1 VPAMPSA
8 ETYDQTRVV
17 PRRCAQWLLDR
28 LLVAVPAVVLLI
40 VLVIAVSGHRSLL
53 FLPPAVFVL
62 TLLVGGL
69 LVDVWVPNRTGGRT
83 PAMRLLGLRI
93 VTEWGGTPTL
103 GRYAIRW
110 LLQVVDG
117 FAFGLAGLLVM
128 LLSPRHQ
135 RVGDLVAR
143 TLVVR
148 VTAAAA

>member
-1 VPAMPSA
+1 M
-8 ETYDQTRVV
+8 
-17 PRRCAQWLLDR
+17 QWLLDR
-28 LLVAVPAVVLLI
+28 LLVFVPSAVLLVVL
-40 VLVIAVSGHRSLL
+40 VFVVYGNQTLL
-53 FLPPAVFVL
+53 FLPPTVFLVA
-62 TLLVGGL
+62 LLVGGL

-103 GRYAIRW
+103 RMYAVRW
-110 LLQVVDG
+110 LLMVVDG

-128 LLSPRHQ
+128 LFSPRHQ

-148 VTAAAA
+148 VTAAAP

>member
-1 VPAMPSA
+1 MPSA

-17 PRRCAQWLLDR
+17 GRRSAQWLLDR
-28 LLVAVPAVVLLI
+28 LLVFVPAAVLLI
-40 VLVIAVSGHRSLL
+40 VLVIAVSGDRSLF
-53 FLPPAVFVL
+53 FLPPTVFLVV
-62 TLLVGGL
+62 LLVGNL
-69 LVDVWVPNRTGGRT
+69 LVDVWVPNHTGGRT

-93 VTEWGGTPTL
+93 ITEWGGTPTL
-103 GRYAIRW
+103 RTYTIRW

-148 VTAAAA
+148 VTTVAR

>member
-1 VPAMPSA
+1 MPSA

-17 PRRCAQWLLDR
+17 SRRCVQWLLDR
-28 LLVAVPAVVLLI
+28 LLVFVPSAVLLVVL
-40 VLVIAVSGHRSLL
+40 VFVVYGNQSLL
-53 FLPPAVFVL
+53 FVPPTVFLVA
-62 TLLVGGL
+62 LLVGGL
-69 LVDVWVPNRTGGRT
+69 LVDVWVPNRTDGRT

-103 GRYAIRW
+103 GMYAVRW
-110 LLQVVDG
+110 LLMVVDG

-128 LLSPRHQ
+128 LFSPRHQ

-148 VTAAAA
+148 VTAAAP

>member
-17 PRRCAQWLLDR
+17 PKRCVQWLLDR
-28 LLVAVPAVVLLI
+28 LLVFVPAVVLLI
-40 VLVIAVSGHRSLL
+40 VLVIAVSGHQSLL
-53 FLPPAVFVL
+53 FLPPTVFLAV
-62 TLLVGGL
+62 LLVGGL

-83 PAMRLLGLRI
+83 PAMTLLGLRI
-93 VTEWGGTPTL
+93 VTERGGTPTL
-103 GRYAIRW
+103 GTYAVRW
-110 LLQVVDG
+110 LLMVVDG